1 MALSNIGLKLV
12 ATGSLGPVFLFL
24 KIQATKTTTGP
35 HRGQLQLNC
44 SSVATDHR
52 SGLVAGLF
60 AVWQPD
66 F

>member
-35 HRGQLQLNC
+35 HRGQQLNC
-44 SSVATDHR
+44 SPVATDHR
-52 SGLVAGLF
+52 SGLVASLF

>member
-12 ATGSLGPVFLFL
+12 ATGSLGLVFLFL
-24 KIQATKTTTGP
+24 KIQATKTTTSP
-35 HRGQLQLNC
+35 HRGQLNC
-44 SSVATDHR
+44 SPVATDHQ
-52 SGLVAGLF
+52 SGLVASLF